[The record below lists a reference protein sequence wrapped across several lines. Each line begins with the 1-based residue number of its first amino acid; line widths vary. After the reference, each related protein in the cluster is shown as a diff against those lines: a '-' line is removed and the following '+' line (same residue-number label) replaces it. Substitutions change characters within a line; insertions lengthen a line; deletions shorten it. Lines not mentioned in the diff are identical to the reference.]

1 MLACL
6 HSLLSITLSALW
18 VILVPVFQDHH
29 PYAITIWWGGC
40 REGSDYERVLKVNVV
55 GSFLVTQ
62 AFYAL
67 LKKRDTR
74 TIVNVSSGVGSI
86 TAQRAGSV
94 PVAGKVIAYA
104 SSKAALNMRAPP
116 RLCQDWGHSFGCRLS
131 IW

>member
-1 MLACL
+1 MLASL
-6 HSLLSITLSALW
+6 HSVLSFIY
-18 VILVPVFQDHH
+18 FQCIVAVLGVWNQLTSQNHH
-29 PYAITIWWGGC
+29 PYSFVTWCAGC

-67 LKKRDTR
+67 LKKRNTR

-86 TAQRAGSV
+86 AAQRAGSV

-104 SSKAALNMRAPP
+104 SSKAALNMRACPC
-116 RLCQDWGHSFGCRLS
+116 LCQD
-131 IW
+131 

>member
-1 MLACL
+1 M
-6 HSLLSITLSALW
+6 
-18 VILVPVFQDHH
+18 
-29 PYAITIWWGGC
+29 
-40 REGSDYERVLKVNVV
+40 V

-86 TAQRAGSV
+86 AAQRAGSL

-104 SSKAALNMRAPP
+104 SSKAALNMRARPSP
-116 RLCQDWGHSFGCRLS
+116 ALWVLLRVLWGSSHDYWRGPLPARRHHPIIHVPQGRALHACAPAHVPGLGALV
-131 IW
+131 WV